1 MRTAMLRSDRSGF
14 ALPMA
19 ILVIGVLTVGVAAA
33 FTRVESEQRVNRD
46 REAAVDAFALAQT
59 GLERFLVSRS
69 SLGFTSAPPAVSESA
84 RINLGGGYADVVL
97 RRVRPA
103 VGADDPLYVVRS
115 HGVTTQTS
123 ATLNRS
129 AEHTVAQYAFFRPG
143 QMQVRSA
150 WTAITGLVKNGGSGT
165 ISGEDE
171 CGVMPDVAGV
181 TVPNNGYQQNGGA
194 PVPDGTPPIEE
205 LGTVSETADAI
216 NIDWDAIVNHGAVT
230 PDLVIPGDTWPSFAD
245 PNYWPVIRINGDFSV
260 PTSGRGTLIV
270 TGDLTVSGSTKW
282 DGILLVGGVTNA
294 NGNNTVRGAV
304 ISALNTKLGMTVGT
318 SDVGNGTKTYVY
330 NSCNVANALARFG
343 TLIPMQNTWV
353 DNWPT
358 W

>member
-1 MRTAMLRSDRSGF
+1 MVRSDRSGF

-46 REAAVDAFALAQT
+46 RQAAVDAFALAQT
-59 GLERFLVSRS
+59 GLDRFVVSRS

-84 RINLGGGYADVVL
+84 RINLVGGYADVVL
-97 RRVRPA
+97 RRVRPDVA
-103 VGADDPLYVVRS
+103 GSYPIYVVRS

-129 AEHTVAQYAFFRPG
+129 AEHTVAEYAFFRPG
-143 QMQVRSA
+143 AMEVRSA

-165 ISGEDE
+165 ISGVDE
-171 CGVMPDVAGV
+171 CGAAPDVAGV
-181 TVPNNGYQQNGGA
+181 TVPDSGYIQNGGA
-194 PVPDGTPPIEE
+194 PVPDGTPPVEE
-205 LGTVSETADAI
+205 LGTVPQTSDAV
-216 NIDWDAIVNHGAVT
+216 NIDWDAIVNHGAIT
-230 PDLVIPGDTWPSFAD
+230 PDVAIPGDPWPTFTD
-245 PNYWPVIRINGDFSV
+245 PNYWPIIQVTGNYSL

-282 DGILLVGGVTNA
+282 DGILLVGGTGTA
-294 NGNNTVRGAV
+294 DGNNTVRGTI
-304 ISALNTKLGMTVGT
+304 ISALNTKLGMTVGV

-330 NSCNVANALARFG
+330 NSCNIANALARFG